1 MFSTH
6 LSVTAA
12 KVLGFTWQDAAVKV
26 VGADGKVT
34 LAQLPRKQFT
44 EGAEKEMDWKRT
56 RGFGTFRIFVM
67 FFCFGTV
74 DRF

>member
-1 MFSTH
+1 M
-6 LSVTAA
+6 
-12 KVLGFTWQDAAVKV
+12 
-26 VGADGKVT
+26 GADGKVT

-44 EGAEKEMDWKRT
+44 EGAEKEMDSKRT

>member
-1 MFSTH
+1 MFTTQ

-44 EGAEKEMDWKRT
+44 EGAEKEMNSKKV
-56 RGFGTFRIFVM
+56 RGFGTFYIFVI
-67 FFCFGTV
+67 FFGSV